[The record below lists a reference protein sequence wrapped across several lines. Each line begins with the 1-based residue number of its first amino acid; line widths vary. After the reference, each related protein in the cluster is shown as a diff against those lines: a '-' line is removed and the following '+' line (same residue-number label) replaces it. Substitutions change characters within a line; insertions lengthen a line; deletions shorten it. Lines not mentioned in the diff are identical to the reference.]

1 MPVNGFSFVSEKFFV
16 FLFGYSDGRACTLA
30 FARKK
35 SGTLVP
41 GSAFDPAPDR
51 GQREEWP
58 RSELLPSFASAVANR
73 MRKPTPRCLTVESSA
88 LAPDRRKEKTARY
101 LRSPQGVGGGF

>member
-1 MPVNGFSFVSEKFFV
+1 MPVNGFSFLSEKFFV

-41 GSAFDPAPDR
+41 GSAFDPAHDR
-51 GQREEWP
+51 VQREERP
-58 RSELLPSFASAVANR
+58 HSGLLPSFASGVANR
-73 MRKPTPRCLTVESSA
+73 MRKPTPRCLSVESSA
-88 LAPDRRKEKTARY
+88 LVPDRRKGKNARY
-101 LRSPQGVGGGF
+101 LRSP

>member
-1 MPVNGFSFVSEKFFV
+1 MPVIGFSFVSEKFFV

-51 GQREEWP
+51 GHREEWP
-58 RSELLPSFASAVANR
+58 RSGLLPSFASAVATR
-73 MRKPTPRCLTVESSA
+73 MPKPTPRCLSAESTA
-88 LAPDRRKEKTARY
+88 LAP
-101 LRSPQGVGGGF
+101 GGRIDKDA